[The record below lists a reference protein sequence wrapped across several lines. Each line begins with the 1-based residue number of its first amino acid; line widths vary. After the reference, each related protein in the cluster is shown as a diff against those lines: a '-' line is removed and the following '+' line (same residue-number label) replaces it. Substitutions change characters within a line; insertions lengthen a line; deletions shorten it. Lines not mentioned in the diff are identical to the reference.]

1 MPITRLP
8 PNPPVMTK
16 SLLRVLQG
24 EALDP
29 PPVWLMRQAGRYLKE
44 YREVRATARNF
55 IDFCLTPDKAAEVT
69 LQPIRRFGFDAAIL
83 FADILLIP
91 MTLGRKVWFETGEGP
106 KLDPL
111 SADDIAS
118 LEIGDVEGILGPV
131 GETVS
136 RLSVALPEET
146 TLIGFAGSPWTV
158 ATYMIEGGGSKDRWN
173 ARRMYWE
180 HPDAMQRLLDLLA
193 DATIRYLV
201 MQARAGAAV
210 LKLFDSWAEGLPPPM
225 FEDVVIRPTRRIIDG
240 LRAAGIDTPVI
251 GFPKGAGPNYLGYA
265 ARAGVDALALDHG
278 LNTQW
283 ALENLP
289 PDMPLQGQLDPAVL
303 RAGGESLDRE
313 VDRIMSAF
321 RGRPHIFN
329 LGHGITP
336 DVPVEHVEQL
346 IRRIR
351 GE

>member
-1 MPITRLP
+1 
-8 PNPPVMTK
+8 MTK
-16 SLLRVLQG
+16 SILKVLAG
-24 EALDP
+24 EALDR
-29 PPVWLMRQAGRYLKE
+29 PPVWLMRQAGRYLPE
-44 YREVRATARNF
+44 YRQVRSTAKNF
-55 IDFCLTPDKAAEVT
+55 IDFCLTPDKATEVT
-69 LQPIRRFGFDAAIL
+69 LQPIRRFGFDGSIL

-91 MTLGRKVWFETGEGP
+91 MTLGRNVWFVAGEGP

-111 SADDIAS
+111 AADDIAS

-131 GETVS
+131 GQTVAN
-136 RLSVALPEET
+136 LSVALPDKT

-173 ARRMYWE
+173 SRRLYWE
-180 HPDAMQRLLDLLA
+180 HPAAMERLLDLIA

-201 MQARAGAAV
+201 MQANAGAEV

-225 FEDVVIRPTRRIIDG
+225 FEDVVIRPTRRIVEG
-240 LRAAGIDTPVI
+240 LRAAGITCPII
-251 GFPKGAGPNYLGYA
+251 GFPKGAGPNYVAYA
-265 ARAGVDALALDHG
+265 KQTGVTALALDHG

-283 ALENLP
+283 ALDYLPEN
-289 PDMPLQGQLDPAVL
+289 MPLQGQLDPAVL
-303 RAGGESLDRE
+303 RAGGDALDRE
-313 VDRIMSAF
+313 IERIISAF

-336 DVPVEHVEQL
+336 DVPIDHVEQL
-346 IRRIR
+346 VRKVR

>member
-1 MPITRLP
+1 
-8 PNPPVMTK
+8 MTK
-16 SLLRVLQG
+16 SILKVLAG
-24 EALDP
+24 EALDR
-29 PPVWLMRQAGRYLKE
+29 PPVWLMRQAGRYLPE
-44 YREVRATARNF
+44 YRQVRSTAKNF
-55 IDFCLTPDKAAEVT
+55 IDFCLTPDKATEVT
-69 LQPIRRFGFDAAIL
+69 LQPIRRFGFDGSIL

-91 MTLGRKVWFETGEGP
+91 MTLGKNVWFVGGEGP

-111 SADDIAS
+111 AADDIAS

-131 GETVS
+131 GQTVAN
-136 RLSVALPEET
+136 LSVALPDET

-173 ARRMYWE
+173 SRRLYWE
-180 HPDAMQRLLDLLA
+180 HPAAMERLLDLIA

-201 MQARAGAAV
+201 MQANAGAEV

-225 FEDVVIRPTRRIIDG
+225 FEDVVIRPTRRIVEG
-240 LRAAGIDTPVI
+240 LRAAGITCPII
-251 GFPKGAGPNYLGYA
+251 GFPKGAGPNYVAYA
-265 ARAGVDALALDHG
+265 KQTGVTALALDHG

-283 ALENLP
+283 ALDNLP
-289 PDMPLQGQLDPAVL
+289 ENMPLQGQLDPAVL
-303 RAGGESLDRE
+303 RAGGDALDRE
-313 VDRIMSAF
+313 IERIISAF

-336 DVPVEHVEQL
+336 DVPIDHVEQL
-346 IRRIR
+346 VRKVR

>member
-1 MPITRLP
+1 
-8 PNPPVMTK
+8 MTK
-16 SLLRVLQG
+16 QILKVLAG
-24 EALDP
+24 EALDR
-29 PPVWLMRQAGRYLKE
+29 PPVWLMRQAGRYLPE
-44 YREVRATARNF
+44 YREVRSTAKNF
-55 IDFCLTPDKAAEVT
+55 IDFCLTPEKATEVT
-69 LQPIRRFGFDAAIL
+69 LQPIRRFGFDGSIL

-91 MTLGRKVWFETGEGP
+91 MTLGRKVWFVAGEGP

-111 SADDIAS
+111 TADDIAS

-131 GETVS
+131 GQTVAN
-136 RLSVALPEET
+136 LSVALPEET

-180 HPDAMQRLLDLLA
+180 NPEAMEKLLNLIA

-201 MQARAGAAV
+201 MQANAGAEV

-225 FEDVVIRPTRRIIDG
+225 FEDVVIRPTRRIVDG
-240 LRAAGIDTPVI
+240 LRAAGIACPVM
-251 GFPKGAGPNYLGYA
+251 GFPKGAGPNYLAYA
-265 ARAGVDALALDHG
+265 EQTGVTALALDHG

-289 PDMPLQGQLDPAVL
+289 EDLPLQGHLDPAVL
-303 RAGGESLDRE
+303 RAGGDALDGE
-313 VDRIMSAF
+313 VERIISAF

-336 DVPVEHVEQL
+336 DVPIAHVEQL
-346 IRRIR
+346 VRKIR
-351 GE
+351 GD

>member
-1 MPITRLP
+1 
-8 PNPPVMTK
+8 MTK
-16 SLLRVLQG
+16 SILKVLAG
-24 EALDP
+24 EALDR
-29 PPVWLMRQAGRYLKE
+29 PPVWLMRQAGRYLPE
-44 YREVRATARNF
+44 YRQVRSTAKNF
-55 IDFCLTPDKAAEVT
+55 IDFCLTPDKATEVT
-69 LQPIRRFGFDAAIL
+69 LQPIRRFGFDGSIL

-91 MTLGRKVWFETGEGP
+91 MTLGRNVWFVAGEGP

-111 SADDIAS
+111 AADDIAS

-131 GETVS
+131 GQTVAN
-136 RLSVALPEET
+136 LSVALPDKT

-173 ARRMYWE
+173 SRRLYWE
-180 HPDAMQRLLDLLA
+180 HPAAMERLLDLIA

-201 MQARAGAAV
+201 MQANAGAEV

-225 FEDVVIRPTRRIIDG
+225 FEDVVIRPTRRIVEG
-240 LRAAGIDTPVI
+240 LRAAGITCPII
-251 GFPKGAGPNYLGYA
+251 GFPKGAGPNYVAYA
-265 ARAGVDALALDHG
+265 EQTGVTALALDHG

-283 ALENLP
+283 ALDNLP
-289 PDMPLQGQLDPAVL
+289 ENMPLQGQLDPAVL
-303 RAGGESLDRE
+303 RAGGDALDRE
-313 VDRIMSAF
+313 IERIISAF

-336 DVPVEHVEQL
+336 DVPIDHVEQL
-346 IRRIR
+346 VRKVR